1 MFYRLRENCML
12 GIETIAYVTEWPFH
26 KQRENVMSGI
36 SSIRVQGVKSH
47 PDINSQYVVFIQ
59 KFTKQDSE

>member
-1 MFYRLRENCML
+1 ML
-12 GIETIAYVTEWPFH
+12 GIETIVYVTEWPFH

-47 PDINSQYVVFIQ
+47 PGINSQYVVFIQ